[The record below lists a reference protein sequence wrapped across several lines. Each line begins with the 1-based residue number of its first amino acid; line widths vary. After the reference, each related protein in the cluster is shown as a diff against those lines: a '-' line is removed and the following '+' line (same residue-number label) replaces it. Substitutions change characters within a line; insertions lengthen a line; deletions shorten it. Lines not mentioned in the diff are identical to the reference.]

1 MRQTVQKFLAMN
13 RSYKKFKPVGVVL
26 HETAT
31 PGATASAEFKYFN
44 SAARGASAH
53 AFVDWTETIQM
64 IPWDEVAWHA
74 KEPANSQFIGIEMC
88 RPKVHDTEKFEI
100 VYNEA
105 VALFSRLFFIVLKI
119 NRVSKDNLMSHDEV
133 RLKWRNT
140 SHTDPTAYLKE
151 YGKNMD
157 GFRTDVQAAIDKL
170 QSNNVQTKSA
180 IPDSII
186 KPNNNNNPEHVKV
199 LQTQLNKFGYKLKVD
214 GDYGKISQGAVKDFQ
229 ETKGLTKDGIVGPA
243 TWKKLFE

>member
-64 IPWDEVAWHA
+64 IPWDEAAWHA

-88 RPKVHDTEKFEI
+88 RPKIHDTEKFEI

-119 NRVSKDNLMSHDEV
+119 NKISKDNLMSHDEV

-151 YGKNMD
+151 YGKTMD
-157 GFRTDVQAAIDKL
+157 GFRADVQAAI
-170 QSNNVQTKSA
+170 
-180 IPDSII
+180 
-186 KPNNNNNPEHVKV
+186 NNNPEHVKV